1 MTDSTVDPAD
11 FSGILAARAQ
21 ADLSERERTIRRA
34 IAAAAVLLV
43 HVVAIA
49 VFITSVHVPVIERIR
64 ATIPEAIWILMPKKP
79 APPAPRVETPLPPAD
94 ILPMPEITAPI
105 TLPSIHTRTPP
116 PAAPGDLTGVGRSL
130 ACGASSYENLTVDQ
144 REQCLRHPWH
154 FVKRPDG
161 TIVLEAPA
169 KPPPPP
175 AFTGGDLMRHEQQTA
190 PPCPVLQNV
199 PCLSKVLPNRDPVTN
214 GSLSQ

>member
-21 ADLSERERTIRRA
+21 ADVTERERRLRRA
-34 IAAAAVLLV
+34 IAGVAVLLV

-49 VFITSVHVPVIERIR
+49 VFIYSVHIPIVERVR
-64 ATIPEAIWILMPKKP
+64 TTIPEAIWILMPQKP
-79 APPAPRVETPLPPAD
+79 APPRPQVETPLPQEE
-94 ILPMPEITAPI
+94 LPMPVITAPI
-105 TLPSIHTRTPP
+105 TVPPIRTRP
-116 PAAPGDLTGVGRSL
+116 PASTAPGDLTGVGRSL
-130 ACGASSYENLTVDQ
+130 ACGASTYEYLTSEQ
-144 REQCLRHPWH
+144 REHCRRRPWD
-154 FVKRPDG
+154 FVRRPDG
-161 TIVLEAPA
+161 TIVLKGPD

-175 AFTGGDLMRHEQQTA
+175 AFTGGDLMRHEMQTA

-214 GSLSQ
+214 GSQQ